1 MLRFIISGYAI
12 DAGRCKDLMDEEW
25 VREERGVERSL
36 PYGIKPVPVY
46 YICVHCGRP
55 VTLEELARMPS
66 LMCPNC
72 GQRIFIKDRAPPQTG
87 FIRKVK
93 AV

>member
-1 MLRFIISGYAI
+1 LE
-12 DAGRCKDLMDEEW
+12 EEW
-25 VREERGVERSL
+25 VSEEKGVERSL

-46 YICVHCGRP
+46 YICAYCGKL
-55 VTLEELARMPS
+55 VTSEDLAKMPS

-72 GQRIFIKDRAPPQTG
+72 GQRIFVKSRAPPQTG
-87 FIRKVK
+87 FIRRVK